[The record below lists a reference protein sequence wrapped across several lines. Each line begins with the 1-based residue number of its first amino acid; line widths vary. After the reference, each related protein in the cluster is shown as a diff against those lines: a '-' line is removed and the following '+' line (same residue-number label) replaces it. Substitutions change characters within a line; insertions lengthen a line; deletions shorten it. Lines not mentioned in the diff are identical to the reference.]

1 MSDDSRNTD
10 HGDDL
15 SDDQVD
21 AAFAAFEDE
30 FKDMGADVPAPDAP
44 GATGGAGDGGSA
56 GDDGEGS
63 FEDELAGLLGD
74 KAKAA
79 LIITTLGSAELLA
92 AFLALADV
100 SALCVDGEQGACAV
114 LRNLDGDG
122 PEAAA
127 HDLTVV
133 VSGLSVVLAVNR
145 ASKLEAHMWM
155 QGESSEQ
162 SFPPPVLFMS
172 TPAWAEDYLIG
183 TIDADT
189 VRMQNEGAVDSGDI
203 DRQKALDII
212 ARHTRRGRGRR
223 GDVIE

>member
-1 MSDDSRNTD
+1 MSDNRNTND
-10 HGDDL
+10 GDDL
-15 SDDQVD
+15 SDDQID
-21 AAFAAFEDE
+21 AAFAAFEDD
-30 FKDMGADVPAPDAP
+30 FKDMGADAPTPGPGDDA
-44 GATGGAGDGGSA
+44 AGDTSGNTPAEEDS
-56 GDDGEGS
+56 GS

-79 LIITTLGSAELLA
+79 LIITAIGSAELLA

-100 SALCVDGEQGACAV
+100 SALCVDGESGACAV

-127 HDLTVV
+127 RDLTVV
-133 VSGLSVVLAVNR
+133 VSGLSAVLAVNR
-145 ASKLEAHMWM
+145 ASKLEAHMWL

-172 TPAWAEDYLIG
+172 TPSWAEDYLIG
-183 TIDADT
+183 SIDEAA
-189 VRMQNEGAVDSGDI
+189 VRAQNAGAIDSGSI
-203 DRQKALDII
+203 DRQRALDII
-212 ARHTRRGRGRR
+212 ARHTKRGRGPR